1 MLHKSRGGGCG
12 CTCSNENSGAI
23 YCTETY
29 DENVMSVVYSEY
41 GLVCVVGLCLQNQ
54 GRRKQRKLRTCE
66 GVKPQ
71 MQVINDVDPC
81 HDLLASAV

>member
-1 MLHKSRGGGCG
+1 
-12 CTCSNENSGAI
+12 
-23 YCTETY
+23 
-29 DENVMSVVYSEY
+29 MSVVYSEY
-41 GLVCVVGLCLQNQ
+41 ELVCVVGLCLQNQ

-71 MQVINDVDPC
+71 MQVINDVNPC